1 MPDVS
6 RIILGLRL
14 GVMSDNSV
22 EGRIALFDTTVLV
35 DDNDMAGV
43 VADLSGEDFITYSD
57 DDLTVLAEEIGQE
70 VAEQVAL
77 SLYDAREQLRA
88 ATEEVDTIEMFQN
101 QEPDW
106 EV

>member
-1 MPDVS
+1 MPDVN

-14 GVMSDNSV
+14 GVFSDNG
-22 EGRIALFDTTVLV
+22 EGEDSTFLV
-35 DDNDMAGV
+35 DDDDMAGV
-43 VADLSGEDFITYSD
+43 VADLSGEDFIAYSD
-57 DDLTVLAEEIGQE
+57 EDLTILAREVGEE
-70 VAEQVAL
+70 VAAQVAL

-88 ATEEVDTIEMFQN
+88 ATDEVDTIEMFQN

>member
-1 MPDVS
+1 MPDVN

-14 GVMSDNSV
+14 GIMSDHGEDGST
-22 EGRIALFDTTVLV
+22 FLV
-35 DDNDMAGV
+35 DDDDMAGV